1 MLADLPL
8 SQGHLS
14 DALIAQYWTDGYLFP
29 LPAIPPQEA
38 LQARSALEQI
48 EHDWLDAGLPLPLN
62 TYKRVNA
69 HVVMPFAAR
78 MARDTRVLDAVEGLL
93 GPDILIY
100 AAEFFIKEPR
110 TTQIVSM
117 HQDLT
122 YWGLGAT
129 QGLVTAWIALS
140 PSTPDSGCMDF
151 VRGSHKNPIL
161 PHEDTFDENNLLS
174 RGQEIAADVH
184 EHDKVAIEIHPGQ
197 MSLHHGL
204 TIHGSGPNTSDD
216 RRIALVVR
224 YCTPDVAQQVG
235 DKDFAML
242 ARGTDTKGNFIHVPD
257 PTKNFSPNS
266 LALYKDIR
274 AAQAM
279 VMMRGTENSG
289 PSGIY
294 APKS

>member
-1 MLADLPL
+1 MLAEIPL
-8 SQGHLS
+8 SDGRLNKTTVQ
-14 DALIAQYWTDGYLFP
+14 QYWDDGYLFP
-29 LPAIPPQEA
+29 VPMLSPDEA
-38 LQARSALEQI
+38 ARARAELEAI
-48 EHDWLDAGLPLPLN
+48 EHKWLDNGLPLPLN

-78 MARDTRVLDAVEGLL
+78 IARDRRVLDVIEGIL

-110 TTQIVSM
+110 TSHIVSM

-140 PSTPDSGCMDF
+140 PSTPASGCMDF
-151 VRGSHKNPIL
+151 VRASHKNPIL
-161 PHEDTFDENNLLS
+161 PHEDTFDANNLLS
-174 RGQEIAADVH
+174 RGQEVRVDVADA
-184 EHDKVAIEIHPGQ
+184 DKVAIEIHPGQ

-224 YCTPDVAQQVG
+224 YCTPDVAQEVG
-235 DKDFAML
+235 DKDYAMP
-242 ARGTDTKGNFIHVPD
+242 ARGRDTKGNFIHVPEPASD
-257 PTKNFSPNS
+257 FSAEG
-266 LALYKDIR
+266 LTLYEEIR
-274 AAQAM
+274 AAQAK
-279 VMMRGTENSG
+279 VMMRGTKSAG
-289 PSGIY
+289 ASGIY
-294 APKS
+294 AGNG